1 MALLLLVLSCGTAL
15 PALLVL
21 RVMQDVQWM
30 KTPWL
35 RGKRKQKHPI
45 TV

>member
-1 MALLLLVLSCGTAL
+1 MALLLLMLSYGTAL
-15 PALLVL
+15 PVLLVL
-21 RVMQDVQWM
+21 KVMQVVQWM

-35 RGKRKQKHPI
+35 GGKRKQKHPI